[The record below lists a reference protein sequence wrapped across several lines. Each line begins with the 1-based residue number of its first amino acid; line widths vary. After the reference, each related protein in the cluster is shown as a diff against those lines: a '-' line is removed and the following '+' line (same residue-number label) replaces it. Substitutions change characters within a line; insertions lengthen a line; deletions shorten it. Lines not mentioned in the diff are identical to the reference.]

1 MLVEN
6 KINPVLRFKDVDGCD
21 YPDWEEKQLGEV
33 SNINMGQSPDSS
45 SYNTNKNGL
54 YLIQGNADIKL
65 RKTAPRI
72 WTNQPTKKCKYGDII
87 MTVRAPVGAIAMSL
101 HDACIGRG
109 VCSIRSNCENNL
121 SYLYQFLLS
130 FEKKWMK
137 FEQGSTFTAVN
148 SKDVK
153 NLKVNIP
160 FIQEQQKIANF
171 LSSIDKKI
179 EQINNQIT
187 QTKQYKKAL
196 LQQMFV

>member
-1 MLVEN
+1 
-6 KINPVLRFKDVDGCD
+6 
-21 YPDWEEKQLGEV
+21 
-33 SNINMGQSPDSS
+33 MGQSPDSS
-45 SYNTNKNGL
+45 SYNNNKDGL

-65 RKTAPRI
+65 RKTAPRT

-109 VCSIRSNCENNL
+109 VCSIRNNCENNL

-130 FEKKWMK
+130 FEKKWIR

-160 FIQEQQKIANF
+160 FIEEQQKIAKF

-179 EQINNQIT
+179 EQITNQVT